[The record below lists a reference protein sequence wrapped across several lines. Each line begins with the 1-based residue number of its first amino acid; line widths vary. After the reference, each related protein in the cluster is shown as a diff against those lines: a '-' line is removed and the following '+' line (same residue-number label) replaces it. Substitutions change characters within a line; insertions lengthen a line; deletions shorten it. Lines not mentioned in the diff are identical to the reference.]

1 MGRREE
7 GGGCGVVYREK
18 KMAFTRGGL
27 CGYKLY
33 FECRLPQMGGV
44 WWPSWYLAFEI
55 LLIKEKGEGYKCSTA
70 WACTEVLVTLTIKTT
85 LQMAFYLFIY
95 LFFLCF
101 IRIDIISI
109 HIKK

>member
-55 LLIKEKGEGYKCSTA
+55 LLGKGTNVQLHGR
-70 WACTEVLVTLTIKTT
+70 VRR
-85 LQMAFYLFIY
+85 
-95 LFFLCF
+95 FL
-101 IRIDIISI
+101 
-109 HIKK
+109 